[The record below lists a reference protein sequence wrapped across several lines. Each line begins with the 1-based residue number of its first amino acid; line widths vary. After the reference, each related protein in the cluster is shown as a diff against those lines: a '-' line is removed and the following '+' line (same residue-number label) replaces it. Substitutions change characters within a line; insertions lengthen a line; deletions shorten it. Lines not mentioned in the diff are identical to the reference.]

1 MQFGPEEKEDE
12 IMADINVV
20 PLIDVMLVL
29 LIVFMV
35 TSSMGLESGLDVELP
50 GAQSQ
55 MAGESE
61 DIKAVIITLTGTGKL
76 AVQGQEVTRSKLE
89 SRIAEALKAE
99 GTELVV
105 FEGDRQAA
113 YGLAVEVMDVA
124 KAAGAKRFAILADS
138 EQTQQ
143 SSP

>member
-1 MQFGPEEKEDE
+1 MQLEPEENEDE
-12 IMADINVV
+12 IMTDINVV

-50 GAQSQ
+50 EAQSQ
-55 MAGESE
+55 MSGEAE
-61 DIKAVIITLTGTGKL
+61 DVKAVIITLTGSGKL
-76 AVQGQEVTRSKLE
+76 AVQGREVKRAELQKSIANALE
-89 SRIAEALKAE
+89 AE

-113 YGLAVEVMDVA
+113 YGLAVEVMDIA
-124 KAAGAKRFAILADS
+124 KAAGAQRFAILA
-138 EQTQQ
+138 EEEEL
-143 SSP
+143 

>member
-1 MQFGPEEKEDE
+1 MQFKSEENEDE

-50 GAQSQ
+50 EAQSQ
-55 MAGESE
+55 IAGESE
-61 DIKAVIITLTGTGKL
+61 DVKAVIITLTRSGKL
-76 AVQGQEVTRSKLE
+76 AVQGQEVKKENLS
-89 SRIAEALKAE
+89 SRISEALKAE

-105 FEGDRQAA
+105 FEGDRQAT
-113 YGLAVEVMDVA
+113 YGLAVEVMDIA
-124 KAAGAKRFAILADS
+124 KAAGAKRFAILA
-138 EQTQQ
+138 EAQAGE

>member
-1 MQFGPEEKEDE
+1 MQFKSEENEDE

-50 GAQSQ
+50 AAKSQ
-55 MAGESE
+55 MAGES
-61 DIKAVIITLTGTGKL
+61 DDVKAVIITLTGAGKL
-76 AVQGQEVTRSKLE
+76 AVQGREVNREELS
-89 SRIAEALKAE
+89 SRISEALKAE

-105 FEGDRQAA
+105 FEGDRQAT

-124 KAAGAKRFAILADS
+124 KAAGAKRFAILAES
-138 EQTQQ
+138 QEGE

>member
-1 MQFGPEEKEDE
+1 MQFKPEENEDE

-50 GAQSQ
+50 EAKSQ
-55 MAGESE
+55 MAGEAE
-61 DIKAVIITLTGTGKL
+61 DIKAVIITLTGAGKL
-76 AVQGQEVTRSKLE
+76 AVQGKEVSRSDLQG
-89 SRIAEALKAE
+89 RISEALKAE
-99 GTELVV
+99 GTDLVV
-105 FEGDRQAA
+105 FEGDRKAA
-113 YGLAVEVMDVA
+113 YGLAVEVMDIA
-124 KAAGAKRFAILADS
+124 KAAGAERFAILA
-138 EQTQQ
+138 EGEAAE

>member
-1 MQFGPEEKEDE
+1 MQFKSEDSDDE

-50 GAQSQ
+50 NAQSQ
-55 MAGESE
+55 MAGES
-61 DIKAVIITLTGTGKL
+61 DDVKAVIITLTGAGKL
-76 AVQGQEVTRSKLE
+76 AVQGQEVTKAQLE
-89 SRIAEALKAE
+89 SRISEALKAE

-124 KAAGAKRFAILADS
+124 KSAGAKRFAVLAEGEAS
-138 EQTQQ
+138 EQT
-143 SSP
+143 P